1 MTDRFH
7 ESLHDI
13 PELAEVA
20 ATAAVAKG
28 GERTVIMEVGEL
40 LGITDAFVI
49 TSGRNSRHVRTIVEH
64 IERTLKVSNGTP
76 PLQVEGDD
84 DYRWVLL
91 DYGDFLVHVF
101 LEETRDYY
109 DLERLWGD
117 APCILWEDTL
127 ARSARG

>member
-7 ESLHDI
+7 DILHEI
-13 PELAEVA
+13 PELAEAA

-28 GERTVIMEVGEL
+28 GERTVVMEVGEL

-49 TSGRNSRHVRTIVEH
+49 TSGRNSRHVRTLVEH
-64 IERTLKVSNGTP
+64 IERTLKVSRGIL

-101 LEETRDYY
+101 LEETREYY

-117 APCILWEDTL
+117 APSIVWEDTL
-127 ARSARG
+127 AHSPR